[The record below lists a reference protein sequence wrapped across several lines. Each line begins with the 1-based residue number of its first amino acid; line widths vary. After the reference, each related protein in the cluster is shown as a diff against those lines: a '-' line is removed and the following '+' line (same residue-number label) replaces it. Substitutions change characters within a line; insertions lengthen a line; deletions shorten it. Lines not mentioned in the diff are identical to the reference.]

1 MPSVALIDRM
11 TEQFSDQEPERHA
24 EHNLSPKLNE
34 PTGHVKSNIAHLFAT
49 IKSKPSSISSSG
61 RYLSRNYSH
70 ICNYFN
76 NIDTVI
82 HQPKAKVEEV
92 KKIYLKKDT
101 NQHYN
106 EQLVNDRALFTPGKV
121 SQMTE
126 KFQKQC
132 IKPSFL
138 FPQSSILSKLN
149 DTTPHSI
156 ESNTQENNQIDEL
169 ETSVTQSLCPETSY
183 SWVFGNA
190 PKTVCDLAE
199 SQTPLPVENTIRD
212 IYHSKLQ
219 SFKQTEEHRGG
230 ILNEVL
236 TCNVIDQQTCDWRSV
251 KKELKSNLC
260 LKKLKPVAVI
270 DPLTLPVKMN
280 GIDKVDRKDAAK
292 SPSQSKM
299 NVDVM
304 NERLAEQLDD
314 DYCMK
319 KVLLLEES
327 EIIQKESKIIQKE
340 SEIIQKEHNRPLSP
354 IWELEDSHSS
364 ILSASS
370 DHSSFESTEFFT
382 HPRMNSIHLTRMN
395 SFCISPED
403 LYPRGK
409 YEIDENGNLEYLEEF
424 ESVSLSIETGH
435 SSSISLPLNFPLNK
449 CTSECQVHYLYL
461 FLV

>member
-11 TEQFSDQEPERHA
+11 TEQFSNQEPERHV
-24 EHNLSPKLNE
+24 EHNLSPKLSE
-34 PTGHVKSNIAHLFAT
+34 PAGHVKSNIEHLFAT

-106 EQLVNDRALFTPGKV
+106 EQLEIDRALFTPGKV

-126 KFQKQC
+126 KFQQQC

-138 FPQSSILSKLN
+138 LPQSSIPSKLN
-149 DTTPHSI
+149 DNNPDSI
-156 ESNTQENNQIDEL
+156 ESSAQENNQIDEL
-169 ETSVTQSLCPETSY
+169 ETSVTQSLCPEASY
-183 SWVFGNA
+183 SWVFGDA
-190 PKTVCDLAE
+190 PNTVCDLAK
-199 SQTPLPVENTIRD
+199 SQTPLPVENTISD
-212 IYHSKLQ
+212 IYQSKLQ
-219 SFKQTEEHRGG
+219 SFKQAEEHRGG

-270 DPLTLPVKMN
+270 DPLTLPVKIN
-280 GIDKVDRKDAAK
+280 GIDKVDEKDAAK

-299 NVDVM
+299 NVNVM
-304 NERLAEQLDD
+304 NGRLTELPDD

-319 KVLLLEES
+319 KVSLLEES
-327 EIIQKESKIIQKE
+327 EL
-340 SEIIQKEHNRPLSP
+340 IQKEHNRPLSP

-364 ILSASS
+364 TLSASS
-370 DHSSFESTEFFT
+370 EHSSLESTEFFT
-382 HPRMNSIHLTRMN
+382 YARMNDIHLTRMN

-403 LYPRGK
+403 FYPQGK
-409 YEIDENGNLEYLEEF
+409 YQTDENGNLEYLEEF
-424 ESVSLSIETGH
+424 ESVSLSVETGH
-435 SSSISLPLNFPLNK
+435 LRSISLPLNFPLNK
-449 CTSECQVHYLYL
+449 CTSECQVHYLCL
-461 FLV
+461 SLV